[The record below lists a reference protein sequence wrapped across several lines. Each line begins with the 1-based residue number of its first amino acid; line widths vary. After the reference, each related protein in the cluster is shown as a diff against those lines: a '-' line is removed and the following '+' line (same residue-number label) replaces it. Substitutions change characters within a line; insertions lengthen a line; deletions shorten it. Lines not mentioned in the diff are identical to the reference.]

1 MIAIFAN
8 SAGWIWNP
16 PGNEIHAF
24 APLISLPNPGIKT
37 IINPI
42 TASHQTIGVYA
53 RSNR

>member
-8 SAGWIWNP
+8 SAGWIWKP
-16 PGNEIHAF
+16 PGKEIQAF
-24 APLISLPNPGIKT
+24 APLISLPNPGIRT

-42 TASHQTIGVYA
+42 TARPQTIGVYA